1 MAEKLFPP
9 GVHGYHP
16 LVIVPWSTLRRHRL
30 WLCRDDFGWVVRSIH
45 FSQAPEI
52 ASIGSGDRFMNS
64 FGQSS
69 SFGPLDVLLK
79 DVERLLVFLVICC
92 LGVFNLLREQLQD
105 RVNRIN
111 QKKRPKL
118 IHVWFRTMGQSWSF
132 QLIQLFPPL
141 HMSDI
146 GSGYLSSRHMRKI
159 TTNDFLDSAT
169 AMCGFFTMTW
179 NRHGG
184 NPLLGNPC
192 QFRHPT
198 TPTPGTGHAF
208 AAALAKVPSSSG
220 AAEVP
225 WEWWH
230 IWSLKGWKPDK
241 TCYRCGASVVCPSVT
256 TYHDKKNS
264 LQSLKGGTAKKY
276 AMISKIAF
284 VVWSVHSFSRFLNL
298 LNPHFVLPNLYFLD
312 LPTLGFERVLN
323 DVTETWT
330 VETFLF

>member
-118 IHVWFRTMGQSWSF
+118 IHV
-132 QLIQLFPPL
+132 
-141 HMSDI
+141 
-146 GSGYLSSRHMRKI
+146 
-159 TTNDFLDSAT
+159 
-169 AMCGFFTMTW
+169 
-179 NRHGG
+179 
-184 NPLLGNPC
+184 
-192 QFRHPT
+192 
-198 TPTPGTGHAF
+198 
-208 AAALAKVPSSSG
+208 
-220 AAEVP
+220 
-225 WEWWH
+225 
-230 IWSLKGWKPDK
+230 
-241 TCYRCGASVVCPSVT
+241 
-256 TYHDKKNS
+256 
-264 LQSLKGGTAKKY
+264 
-276 AMISKIAF
+276 
-284 VVWSVHSFSRFLNL
+284 
-298 LNPHFVLPNLYFLD
+298 
-312 LPTLGFERVLN
+312 
-323 DVTETWT
+323 
-330 VETFLF
+330 